1 MVPFTIAMDVMQQC
15 AFLAGHRFDLPART
29 TETTPRSDMSGGVL
43 LGAEGGAVLGLEVVG
58 EQQMGDHGR

>member
-1 MVPFTIAMDVMQQC
+1 
-15 AFLAGHRFDLPART
+15 
-29 TETTPRSDMSGGVL
+29 MSGGVL